1 MARLQVAGRLRQ
13 VPEVV
18 DFERAATFTKP
29 EKRGLERRRLNIME
43 RAPIRL
49 RRGNS
54 CRSGRLRWRL
64 QFRFFDDVELS
75 PPPAE
80 GTGNLKPRLR
90 ARATNFRFV
99 NSVTQAN
106 HFFVKTC
113 AIIFCQNIVGCVRTA
128 QAERITLHVFQV
140 QVMDDAK
147 RPRVRFTWK
156 KRVGYK

>member
-1 MARLQVAGRLRQ
+1 MARLQVAAGRLGQ

-64 QFRFFDDVELS
+64 QFRFFDDVEL
-75 PPPAE
+75 E
-80 GTGNLKPRLR
+80 
-90 ARATNFRFV
+90 NFRP
-99 NSVTQAN
+99 
-106 HFFVKTC
+106 
-113 AIIFCQNIVGCVRTA
+113 TA
-128 QAERITLHVFQV
+128 RGLYNARLG
-140 QVMDDAK
+140 K
-147 RPRVRFTWK
+147 
-156 KRVGYK
+156 